1 MENWL
6 NYSQWSLFSINL
18 LWNINKFDFSRRR
31 FPLPYPRKDC
41 LNKCQGFLFQ
51 LIIDDNVLF
60 KKLENTVSWS
70 SQVLRGGEVGRCVET
85 PPPLPLL
92 SYISCYPIFDRK
104 LPSQK
109 VRHKGPWMCIAYWSQ
124 HWAVV
129 SKAELDKLLQY
140 HMQAKHWKSPTV
152 TITPFTRLRLIH
164 IKVVFSFQLI
174 Y

>member
-31 FPLPYPRKDC
+31 FPLPYPRIDC

-70 SQVLRGGEVGRCVET
+70 SQVLRGGEVGRCVE
-85 PPPLPLL
+85 PPPPSLSFHIFLVTLFLIGNFHHRKLDTRARGCVLHIEVSTGLSYQRQSWISSSNTTCKRSIENHQPLPL
-92 SYISCYPIFDRK
+92 
-104 LPSQK
+104 
-109 VRHKGPWMCIAYWSQ
+109 H
-124 HWAVV
+124 H
-129 SKAELDKLLQY
+129 
-140 HMQAKHWKSPTV
+140 SPD
-152 TITPFTRLRLIH
+152 
-164 IKVVFSFQLI
+164 
-174 Y
+174 